1 MLAVAVVIV
10 RSQLSIVTPKHFSAA
25 MEEDD
30 VTVYDGSMAGSES
43 SEDTILPASQ

>member
-1 MLAVAVVIV
+1 MLAVAVVTV
-10 RSQLSIVTPKHFSAA
+10 RSQLSIVTSAA

-43 SEDTILPASQ
+43 SEATILPASQ